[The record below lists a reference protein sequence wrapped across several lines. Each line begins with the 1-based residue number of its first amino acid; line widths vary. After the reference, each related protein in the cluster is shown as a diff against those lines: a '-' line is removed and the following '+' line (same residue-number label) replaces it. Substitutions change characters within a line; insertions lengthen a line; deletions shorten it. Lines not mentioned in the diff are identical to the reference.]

1 MKALVAIKL
10 KDEVSD
16 AAGRTL
22 QEKLVDLGFNE
33 VREARIGKLLELD
46 MNSAD
51 AEAVKKRVEEMGRKI
66 LADKDTEE
74 LHLVG
79 LVQE

>member
-1 MKALVAIKL
+1 MCIR
-10 KDEVSD
+10 D
-16 AAGRTL
+16 RTL